1 MSAHDRSWCT
11 VKEAAQILGVSVSTV
26 KRRIKQGVLEAKKEG
41 KYYLINR
48 SSLERLSA
56 QLSGPDRSLSDQSE
70 QIKILIEL
78 ERLRERNRILQERV
92 RELEKDKAF
101 LQEEII
107 RLQNLIETLTP
118 KALPKPPLRERIR
131 RIFKRSKN
139 GIYYQRA
146 E

>member
-56 QLSGPDRSLSDQSE
+56 QLSGLDRSLSDHDRSA
-70 QIKILIEL
+70 
-78 ERLRERNRILQERV
+78 ERSIAREM
-92 RELEKDKAF
+92 
-101 LQEEII
+101 
-107 RLQNLIETLTP
+107 
-118 KALPKPPLRERIR
+118 
-131 RIFKRSKN
+131 S
-139 GIYYQRA
+139 G
-146 E
+146 